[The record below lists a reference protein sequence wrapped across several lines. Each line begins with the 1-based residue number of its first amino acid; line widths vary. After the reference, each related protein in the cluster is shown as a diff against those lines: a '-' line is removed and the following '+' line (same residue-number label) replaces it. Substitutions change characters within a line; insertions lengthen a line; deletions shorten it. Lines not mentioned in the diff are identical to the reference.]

1 MSLNERQDLFVT
13 HYLNNGMNATQA
25 YRDAYN
31 AHDRPDSSV
40 NPSASRL
47 LRHPR
52 VRQAIIKKKQ
62 GAISKIDQEA
72 LVSKSFLI
80 ENYIDLLERA
90 KSANQISAGR
100 QCLDSL
106 ASLCG
111 FADKQVQVTGSV
123 DHNLLELPTSEL
135 LQALEFARHR
145 GANDSANDSASDSDA
160 GTIDGTPIDGNFRE
174 ISNSE

>member
-13 HYLNNGMNATQA
+13 HYLANGMNATQA

-52 VRQAIIKKKQ
+52 VRKAIITKKQ
-62 GAISKIDQEA
+62 GLIKKIDQEA

-145 GANDSANDSASDSDA
+145 GANDGASDSD
-160 GTIDGTPIDGNFRE
+160 TDTPIDGNFRE

>member
-13 HYLNNGMNATQA
+13 HYLNNGMKATQA

-123 DHNLLELPTSEL
+123 DHNLLELPTAEL
-135 LQALEFARHR
+135 LAALSAAKGRET
-145 GANDSANDSASDSDA
+145 GAGSDA
-160 GTIDGTPIDGNFRE
+160 GTIDGEYRNVNDD
-174 ISNSE
+174 